1 VGVSAGT
8 AGAAITIPG
17 HITFYPVASGYSPSA
32 IVGSSGGD
40 VWFIQKDSSET
51 CFGPC
56 DYASRIT
63 VGGTFDGDAN
73 ISYGANSLNN
83 LAVDSAGDAFATD
96 AAGYAIEISSS
107 LGVSYWTGGP
117 PLNNGQETQVY
128 GAVGV
133 SGTTPYWGSAADEA
147 TDELFT
153 GFPVVADAAATL
165 APVTS
170 MATGPSGEIDM
181 IQGTRDYGF
190 YSSGTLTSC
199 IGSAEQFFPS
209 NSDIV
214 NLASGSAGLWFAD
227 AGRGS
232 IWQYDGSC
240 QGTEYPIPGGAAP
253 KDITEGAD
261 GNVYFTTQGAVW
273 EFIPSTGVFYD
284 YTAPGLND
292 PEGITL
298 GSDGN
303 IWFSDTNGHQIGKLV
318 PYVAS
323 NPYGVLHRWT
333 LPSGSGNNPC
343 LPCHWMGVNLG
354 QLPSGYGNETTLGYV
369 YQNPGPGL
377 DALYACS
384 DGGQGDYL
392 SLDPTGGCADSDVPP
407 SGPPPTNL
415 GVQGYVYS
423 SAPTD
428 GTDALQLYQ
437 CNDDGTDDW
446 LATTTP
452 PGGSPGNT
460 QPCGEDPSA
469 YTLDDALGYVVNAGP
484 PPVLPEISAVPL
496 LAGAGAAVMA
506 VAWIRNRR
514 RRVAVPRRG

>member
-1 VGVSAGT
+1 
-8 AGAAITIPG
+8 
-17 HITFYPVASGYSPSA
+17 
-32 IVGSSGGD
+32 
-40 VWFIQKDSSET
+40 
-51 CFGPC
+51 
-56 DYASRIT
+56 
-63 VGGTFDGDAN
+63 
-73 ISYGANSLNN
+73 
-83 LAVDSAGDAFATD
+83 
-96 AAGYAIEISSS
+96 
-107 LGVSYWTGGP
+107 
-117 PLNNGQETQVY
+117 
-128 GAVGV
+128 
-133 SGTTPYWGSAADEA
+133 
-147 TDELFT
+147 
-153 GFPVVADAAATL
+153 
-165 APVTS
+165 
-170 MATGPSGEIDM
+170 
-181 IQGTRDYGF
+181 
-190 YSSGTLTSC
+190 
-199 IGSAEQFFPS
+199 
-209 NSDIV
+209 
-214 NLASGSAGLWFAD
+214 
-227 AGRGS
+227 
-232 IWQYDGSC
+232 
-240 QGTEYPIPGGAAP
+240 
-253 KDITEGAD
+253 
-261 GNVYFTTQGAVW
+261 
-273 EFIPSTGVFYD
+273 
-284 YTAPGLND
+284 
-292 PEGITL
+292 
-298 GSDGN
+298 
-303 IWFSDTNGHQIGKLV
+303 
-318 PYVAS
+318 
-323 NPYGVLHRWT
+323 
-333 LPSGSGNNPC
+333 
-343 LPCHWMGVNLG
+343 MGVNLG